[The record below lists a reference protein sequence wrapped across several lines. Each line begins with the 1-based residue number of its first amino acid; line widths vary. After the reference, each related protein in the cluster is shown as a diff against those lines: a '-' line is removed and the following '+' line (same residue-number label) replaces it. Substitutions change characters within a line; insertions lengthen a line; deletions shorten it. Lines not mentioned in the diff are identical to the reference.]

1 MSPFDW
7 VHNNKRLMQVVLA
20 LVALPFA
27 FWGIDSYQRVMGR
40 VGEVAEVGGQKIAE
54 QEFAEAL
61 RQQQDRLRG
70 MLGRNFDPAMF
81 DSPAMRT
88 ELLEGMISQRLLM
101 QHAARNH
108 LVVPNET
115 LVETTMSIPAFQVD
129 GKFSRERYDAALRN
143 ERMSPETF
151 DAALRRDLLVQQ
163 LTSALADSG
172 LASKTAASRFA
183 RLRAQQREIAEHPV
197 RADTRLAQAKITAD
211 AVRGFYDGNPMAFQ
225 VPEEVQVEYVVLST
239 DALIASEQVGGEEIK
254 AYYESNVSR
263 YGEPEQRRASHIL
276 IALKSGAGDA
286 EKAKARERAAQIL
299 SRARKSP
306 GSFAELA
313 KKNSDDPGS
322 ASKGGDLGFFSR
334 GMMVRPFEDAAF
346 RLKPNQISDLVESD
360 FGFHIIR
367 ITGVKAGKMKSL
379 EEARPEIERALKRQR
394 AGRRFAEAAETFSN
408 LVYEQADS
416 LKPAAERFRLPIQLA
431 QGITRQS
438 APVPALSNP
447 KLLAVLFTDESIKNR
462 RNTEAVETAPNTL
475 VSARVV
481 GHKPAS
487 RRPFDEVK
495 GEIARQLAREEALA
509 LARRQGAERLE
520 ELGKGK
526 ASAARFGASKLISRD
541 SPQDLSPEALSQIFR
556 ADASKLPAYVGAESN
571 NGYVI
576 YRVSRAI
583 DVEPDETRQRSAQS
597 ELGRASGTQ
606 EFKSFLDGLR
616 ADTKVE
622 INRAVLEKK
631 NN

>member
-27 FWGIDSYQRVMGR
+27 FWGIDSYQRVMSPA
-40 VGEVAEVGGQKIAE
+40 GEVAVVGGQKITE
-54 QEFAEAL
+54 QEFSEAL

-81 DSPAMRT
+81 ESPAMRT

-108 LVVPNET
+108 LAVPNEM

-143 ERMSPETF
+143 ERMSAEMF

-172 LASKTAASRFA
+172 LASKTVAGQFA
-183 RLRAQQREIAEHPV
+183 RLRAQQREIAEHRV
-197 RADTRLAQAKITAD
+197 EADTQLAQAKIAAD
-211 AVRGFYDGNPMAFQ
+211 AVRGFYDGNPTAFQ

-239 DALIASEQVGGEEIK
+239 DALIASEQVSPEEIK

-276 IALKSGAGDA
+276 IAVKSGAGNG
-286 EKAKARERAAQIL
+286 EKAKARERAARIL
-299 SRARKSP
+299 SQARKSP
-306 GSFAELA
+306 ESFAELA

-379 EEARPEIERALKRQR
+379 EEARPEIERELKRQR
-394 AGRRFAEAAETFSN
+394 AGRRFAEAAEAFSN

-416 LKPAAERFRLPIQLA
+416 LKPAAERFRLPIQVA
-431 QGITRQS
+431 QGVTRLS
-438 APVPALSNP
+438 APVPALSNAR
-447 KLLAVLFTDESIKNR
+447 LLAALFADDSIKNR
-462 RNTEAVETAPNTL
+462 RNTEAIETAPGVL
-475 VSARVV
+475 VSARVLD
-481 GHKPAS
+481 HKAAS
-487 RRPFDEVK
+487 QRPFDEVK
-495 GEIARQLAREEALA
+495 GDIARQLAQQEALA

-520 ELGKGK
+520 QLKNGD
-526 ASAARFGASKLISRD
+526 ASAARFGATKLVSRD
-541 SPQDLSPEALSQIFR
+541 EPRDLGPEALSRVFG
-556 ADASKLPAYVGAESN
+556 AYASK
-571 NGYVI
+571 
-576 YRVSRAI
+576 
-583 DVEPDETRQRSAQS
+583 
-597 ELGRASGTQ
+597 
-606 EFKSFLDGLR
+606 
-616 ADTKVE
+616 
-622 INRAVLEKK
+622 
-631 NN
+631 

>member
-1 MSPFDW
+1 MA
-7 VHNNKRLMQVVLA
+7 V
-20 LVALPFA
+20 
-27 FWGIDSYQRVMGR
+27 
-40 VGEVAEVGGQKIAE
+40 VGGQKITE
-54 QEFAEAL
+54 QEFSEAL

-81 DSPAMRT
+81 ESPAMRT

-108 LVVPNET
+108 LAVPNET

-143 ERMSPETF
+143 ERMSPEMF
-151 DAALRRDLLVQQ
+151 DASLRRDLLVQQ

-172 LASKTAASRFA
+172 LASKSAASQFA
-183 RLRAQQREIAEHPV
+183 RLRAQQREISEHRV
-197 RADTRLAQAKITAD
+197 EADAQLAQAKIAAD
-211 AVRGFYDGNPMAFQ
+211 AVRGFYDGNPTGFQ

-239 DALIASEQVGGEEIK
+239 DALLASEQVGAEEIK
-254 AYYESNVSR
+254 AYYESNASR

-276 IALKSGAGDA
+276 IAVKSGAGDA
-286 EKAKARERAAQIL
+286 EKAKARARAAQVL
-299 SRARKSP
+299 SQARKSP
-306 GSFAELA
+306 GNFADLA

-334 GMMVRPFEDAAF
+334 GMMVRPFEEAAF

-367 ITGVKAGKMKSL
+367 ITGVKAGKMKTL
-379 EEARPEIERALKRQR
+379 GEARPEIERELKRQR
-394 AGRRFAEAAETFSN
+394 AGRRFAEVAEAFSN

-416 LKPAAERFRLPIQLA
+416 LKPAAERFKLPIQIA
-431 QGITRQS
+431 RGITRRAAS
-438 APVPALSNP
+438 VAALNHP
-447 KLLAVLFTDESIKNR
+447 KLLAALFSDDAIKNR

-481 GHKPAS
+481 NHKPAS
-487 RRPFDEVK
+487 RRPFEEVE

-520 ELGKGK
+520 ELRKGK
-526 ASAARFGASKLISRD
+526 ASAVRFGASKLVSRD
-541 SPQDLSPEALSQIFR
+541 NPQDLSPEALSQIFR
-556 ADASKLPAYVGAESN
+556 ADASKLPAYVGAESK

-576 YRVSRAI
+576 YRVGRVI
-583 DVEPDETRQRSAQS
+583 DVQPDETRQRSVQS

-622 INRAVLEKK
+622 ISRGVLEKK
-631 NN
+631 TQ

>member
-27 FWGIDSYQRVMGR
+27 FWGIDSYQRVMSR
-40 VGEVAEVGGQKIAE
+40 ADEVAEVGGQKIAE

-143 ERMSPETF
+143 ERMSPEAF
-151 DAALRRDLLVQQ
+151 DAALRRDLLTQQ
-163 LTSALADSG
+163 LTGALADSG
-172 LASKTAASRFA
+172 LASKAVSRQFA
-183 RLRAQQREIAEHPV
+183 QLRAQQREIAEHRIQPDAQLAQSKVPAEAV
-197 RADTRLAQAKITAD
+197 RA
-211 AVRGFYDGNPMAFQ
+211 FYDGNPARFQ
-225 VPEEVQVEYVVLST
+225 VPEEVGVEYLVLST
-239 DALIASEQVGGEEIK
+239 DALIASEQVGADEIK
-254 AYYESNVSR
+254 AYYESNISK

-276 IALKSGAGDA
+276 IVVKRGADDA
-286 EKAKARERAAQIL
+286 EKARARERAAQIL
-299 SRARKSP
+299 SQLRKSP

-313 KKNSDDPGS
+313 KKNSGDPGS
-322 ASKGGDLGFFSR
+322 ASQGGDLGFFSR

-360 FGFHIIR
+360 FGFHIIK
-367 ITGVKAGKMKSL
+367 ITGIKAGKMKSL
-379 EEARPEIERALKRQR
+379 EAARTEIERELKKQR
-394 AGRRFAEAAETFSN
+394 AGRRFAEAAEAFSN
-408 LVYEQADS
+408 LVYEQPES
-416 LKPAAERFRLPIQLA
+416 LGPAAERFKLA
-431 QGITRQS
+431 VQRTQGVTRQS
-438 APVPALSNP
+438 APVPALNNAR
-447 KLLAVLFTDESIKNR
+447 LLAALFADDSIKNR
-462 RNTEAVETAPNTL
+462 RNTEAVETAPSVL
-475 VSARVV
+475 VSARVLD
-481 GHKPAS
+481 HKPS
-487 RRPFDEVK
+487 SLRPFDEVK
-495 GEIARQLAREEALA
+495 GDLSKQLAQQEALV

-520 ELGKGK
+520 QLKKGD
-526 ASAARFGASKLISRD
+526 APAVRFGATKLVSRD
-541 SPQDLSPEALSQIFR
+541 EPQDLGAEALSKIFG
-556 ADASKLPAYVGAESN
+556 ADASKLPVYAGMESN
-571 NGYVI
+571 SGYVI
-576 YRVSRAI
+576 YRVTRVV
-583 DVEPDETRQRSAQS
+583 DVQPDETRARSVQS

-616 ADTKVE
+616 ADAKVE
-622 INRAVLEKK
+622 INKAAMEKRTQ
-631 NN
+631 